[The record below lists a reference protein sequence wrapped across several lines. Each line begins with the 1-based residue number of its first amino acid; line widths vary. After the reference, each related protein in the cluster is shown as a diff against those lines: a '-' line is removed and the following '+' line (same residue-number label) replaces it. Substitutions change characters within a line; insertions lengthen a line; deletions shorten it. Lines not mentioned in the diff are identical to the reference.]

1 MSEKSIFNNYVTEC
15 PKCSGELSPGDFLC
29 PYCGYDLRELNEEY
43 KDGEKQV
50 TDAMNRVNVAES
62 RLKTA
67 EMYARQ
73 NSFKK
78 TKRKGLLIAVLIVLG
93 MFATLIIAAGLF
105 TFFEISTDKKI
116 EQITS
121 NLNNQIVET
130 IVMDDNSSLETEEY
144 KNTTYQS
151 VAGQVQ
157 ENENTIKI
165 PLSQQP
171 YDSQAIHKIDLY
183 INNVSYDEI
192 NFYDTDMVSIYGED
206 FSIRIVAENASYL
219 ENPID
224 TLPIVDSN
232 MNEVSRLDDIQIGD
246 VLFQCYLIDDDY
258 YLTANPKPNL
268 FITYEF
274 NSYDFDKENGGL
286 EFEEWMLI
294 KHIKIETK

>member
-29 PYCGYDLRELNEEY
+29 PYCGYDLRELNKEY

-105 TFFEISTDKKI
+105 TFQEISTDKKI
-116 EQITS
+116 EQITTD
-121 NLNNQIVET
+121 LNNQIVET
-130 IVMDDNSSLETEEY
+130 IVMDNNKSLETEEY
-144 KNTTYQS
+144 KNTAYQS
-151 VAGQVQ
+151 IAGPMQ
-157 ENENTIKI
+157 ENDNTIKI

-171 YDSQAIHKIDLY
+171 YDSQAIHKIDIYLDKMEY
-183 INNVSYDEI
+183 EEV
-192 NFYDTDMVSIYGED
+192 NFYDSDMVSIYGEN
-206 FSIRIVAENASYL
+206 FSIRITAESASYL

-232 MNEVSRLDDIQIGD
+232 MNKVSRLDDIQIGD

-274 NSYDFDKENGGL
+274 TSYDYDREMSDLK
-286 EFEEWMLI
+286 FEEWMLI
-294 KHIKIETK
+294 KHINVEVR